1 MFKRLLVAPLFLL
14 CAAPAWAGNVSLF
27 PTSIVAPAGEKA
39 GALTLENHGKTPERF
54 QVTVLD
60 WSQDA
65 SGQDVTSPAKA
76 VLAAPSIVEI
86 PPGSRRAV
94 RLVRTQGIGTPGYY
108 RVLLRQLPQ
117 PSTAGQVQL
126 LIHQNLPVGFED
138 AKAGP
143 PVLRARFTADGLL
156 LTNTGPTAAR
166 LTAVGPQGMPAW
178 REGALGWVLP
188 GQNKLVELKP
198 GLKAASLSITVNGSP
213 ATVPAD

>member
-1 MFKRLLVAPLFLL
+1 M
-14 CAAPAWAGNVSLF
+14 
-27 PTSIVAPAGEKA
+27 
-39 GALTLENHGKTPERF
+39 
-54 QVTVLD
+54 TVLD
-60 WSQDA
+60 WSQDP
-65 SGQDVTSPAKA
+65 SGQDVTSPATT

-94 RLVRTQGIGTPGYY
+94 RLVRTQSVGAPGYY

-143 PVLRARFTADGLL
+143 PVLTARFTADGLL
-156 LTNTGPTAAR
+156 LTNTGSTAAR

-188 GQNKLVELKP
+188 GQSKSVELKP
-198 GLKAASLSITVNGSP
+198 GQRAASVTVTVNGSP
-213 ATVPAD
+213 SSSP

>member
-1 MFKRLLVAPLFLL
+1 MLKRLLAVSLCSLF
-14 CAAPAWAGNVSLF
+14 AVPAWAGNVSLF
-27 PTSIVAPAGEKA
+27 PTSIVAPAGEKS

-65 SGQDVTSPAKA
+65 GQDVTSPATA

-94 RLVRTQGIGTPGYY
+94 RLVRTQGVGTPGYY

-143 PVLRARFTADGLL
+143 PVLRARFTAKGLL
-156 LTNTGPTAAR
+156 LTNFGPTAAR
-166 LTAVGPQGMPAW
+166 VTAVGPQGMPAW

>member
-1 MFKRLLVAPLFLL
+1 MLKRLLAVSLCSLF
-14 CAAPAWAGNVSLF
+14 AVPAWAGNVSLF
-27 PTSIVAPAGEKA
+27 PTSIVAPAGEKS

-65 SGQDVTSPAKA
+65 GQDVTSPATA

-94 RLVRTQGIGTPGYY
+94 RLVRTQGVGTPGYY

-117 PSTAGQVQL
+117 PSTAGRVQL

-138 AKAGP
+138 AKAGL
-143 PVLRARFTADGLL
+143 PVLKARFTADGLL

>member
-1 MFKRLLVAPLFLL
+1 MLKRLLAVSLCSLF
-14 CAAPAWAGNVSLF
+14 AVPAWAGNVSLF
-27 PTSIVAPAGEKA
+27 PTSIVAPAGEKS
-39 GALTLENHGKTPERF
+39 GALTLENHGDSPERF

-60 WSQDA
+60 WSQDS
-65 SGQDVTSPAKA
+65 SGQDVTSPATT

-94 RLVRTQGIGTPGYY
+94 RLVRTQGVGTPGYY

-143 PVLRARFTADGLL
+143 PVLRARFTAKGLL
-156 LTNTGPTAAR
+156 LTNFGPTAAR
-166 LTAVGPQGMPAW
+166 VTAVGPQGMPAW

-188 GQNKLVELKP
+188 GQSKLVELKP
-198 GLKAASLSITVNGSP
+198 GLKASTLSITANGSP
-213 ATVPAD
+213 ATVPVN

>member
-1 MFKRLLVAPLFLL
+1 MLKGLLMVSSFLL
-14 CAAPAWAGNVSLF
+14 CATPAWAGNVSLF

-39 GALTLENHGKTPERF
+39 GALTLENHGNAPERF

-60 WSQDA
+60 WSQDP

-94 RLVRTQGIGTPGYY
+94 RLVRTQGVGTSGYY

-117 PSTAGQVQL
+117 PSTAGRVQL

-138 AKAGP
+138 AKAGL
-143 PVLRARFTADGLL
+143 PVLKARFTADGLL

-166 LTAVGPQGMPAW
+166 LTAVGPQGMPTW

-188 GQNKLVELKP
+188 GQSKHVELKP
-198 GLKAASLSITVNGSP
+198 GQRAALVTVTVNGSP
-213 ATVPAD
+213 VTVPAN

>member
-1 MFKRLLVAPLFLL
+1 MLKRLLAVSLCSLF
-14 CAAPAWAGNVSLF
+14 AVPAWAGNVSLF
-27 PTSIVAPAGEKA
+27 PTSIVAPAGEKS
-39 GALTLENHGKTPERF
+39 GALTLENHGETPERF

-60 WSQDA
+60 WSQDP
-65 SGQDVTSPAKA
+65 SGQDVTGPAKA
-76 VLAAPSIVEI
+76 VIAAPSIVEI

-94 RLVRTQGIGTPGYY
+94 RLVRTQGVGTPGYY

-143 PVLRARFTADGLL
+143 PVLMARFTPDGLL
-156 LTNTGPTAAR
+156 LTNTGSTAAR

>member
-1 MFKRLLVAPLFLL
+1 MLKRSLVVPLFLL
-14 CAAPAWAGNVSLF
+14 WTAPAWAGNVSLF
-27 PTSIVAPAGEKA
+27 PTSIVAPALEKA
-39 GALTLENHGKTPERF
+39 AAVTLENHGETPERF

-60 WSQDA
+60 WSQDP
-65 SGQDVTSPAKA
+65 SGQDVTGPAKA
-76 VLAAPSIVEI
+76 VIAAPSIVEI

-94 RLVRTQGIGTPGYY
+94 RLVRTQGVGTPGYY

-143 PVLRARFTADGLL
+143 PVLTARLTANGLL
-156 LTNTGPTAAR
+156 LTNTGSTAAR

-188 GQNKLVELKP
+188 GQSKHVELKP
-198 GLKAASLSITVNGSP
+198 GLKASTLSITVNGAP
-213 ATVPAD
+213 VVVPVN

>member
-1 MFKRLLVAPLFLL
+1 MLKSLLAVSLCSLF
-14 CAAPAWAGNVSLF
+14 AVPAWAGNVSLF
-27 PTSIVAPAGEKA
+27 PTSIVAPAGEKS
-39 GALTLENHGKTPERF
+39 GALTLENHGDSPERF

-60 WSQDA
+60 WSQDP
-65 SGQDVTSPAKA
+65 SGQDVTSPATT

-94 RLVRTQGIGTPGYY
+94 RLVRTQSVGAPGYY

-143 PVLRARFTADGLL
+143 PVLTARFTADGLL
-156 LTNTGPTAAR
+156 LTNTGSTAAR

-188 GQNKLVELKP
+188 GQSKSVELKP
-198 GLKAASLSITVNGSP
+198 GQRAASVTVTVNGSP
-213 ATVPAD
+213 VVVPVN

>member
-1 MFKRLLVAPLFLL
+1 MLKRLLAVSLCSLF
-14 CAAPAWAGNVSLF
+14 AVPAWAGNVSLF
-27 PTSIVAPAGEKA
+27 PTSIVAPAGEKS

-65 SGQDVTSPAKA
+65 GQDVTSPATA

-94 RLVRTQGIGTPGYY
+94 RLVRTQGVGTPGYY

-117 PSTAGQVQL
+117 PSTAGRVQL
-126 LIHQNLPVGFED
+126 LIHQNLPVEFED
-138 AKAGP
+138 AKAGL
-143 PVLRARFTADGLL
+143 PVLKARFTADGLL

>member
-1 MFKRLLVAPLFLL
+1 MLKRLLVVPLFML

-27 PTSIVAPAGEKA
+27 PTSIVAPALEKA
-39 GALTLENHGKTPERF
+39 GAVTLENHGDTPERF

-60 WSQDA
+60 WSQDS

-76 VLAAPSIVEI
+76 VIAAPSIVEI

-94 RLVRTQGIGTPGYY
+94 RLVRTQGVGTPAYY

-117 PSTAGQVQL
+117 PSTAGRVQL
-126 LIHQNLPVGFED
+126 LIHQNLPVAFED
-138 AKAGP
+138 VKPGL
-143 PVLRARFTADGLL
+143 PVLTAHFTADGLL

-188 GQNKLVELKP
+188 GQSKLVELKP
-198 GLKAASLSITVNGSP
+198 GLKAASLSITVNGAP
-213 ATVPAD
+213 VVVPVN

>member
-1 MFKRLLVAPLFLL
+1 MLKRLLAVSL
-14 CAAPAWAGNVSLF
+14 PAWAGNVSLF

-39 GALTLENHGKTPERF
+39 GALTLENHGETPERF

-60 WSQDA
+60 WSQDP
-65 SGQDVTSPAKA
+65 SGQDVTGPAKA
-76 VLAAPSIVEI
+76 VIAAPSIVEI

-143 PVLRARFTADGLL
+143 PVLTARFTADGLL
-156 LTNTGPTAAR
+156 LTNTGSTAAR
-166 LTAVGPQGMPAW
+166 LIAVGPQGMPAC
-178 REGALGWVLP
+178 RHGAKGRWDGYCRGRASTWSSSLVSRRPRSQSRSTGLP
-188 GQNKLVELKP
+188 
-198 GLKAASLSITVNGSP
+198 SSSP
-213 ATVPAD
+213 

>member
-1 MFKRLLVAPLFLL
+1 MLKRLLAVSLCSLF
-14 CAAPAWAGNVSLF
+14 AVPAWAGNVSLF
-27 PTSIVAPAGEKA
+27 PTSIVAPAGEKS

-65 SGQDVTSPAKA
+65 GQDVTSPATA

-94 RLVRTQGIGTPGYY
+94 RLVRTQGVGTPGYY

-117 PSTAGQVQL
+117 PSTAGRVQL

-138 AKAGP
+138 AKAGL
-143 PVLRARFTADGLL
+143 PVLKARFTADGLL

-188 GQNKLVELKP
+188 GQNKLVELKS

>member
-1 MFKRLLVAPLFLL
+1 MLKRLLVVPFFLL
-14 CAAPAWAGNVSLF
+14 CAAPAWAGNVSLC

-39 GALTLENHGKTPERF
+39 GALTLENHGETPERF

-60 WSQDA
+60 WSQDP
-65 SGQDVTSPAKA
+65 SGQDVTGPAKA
-76 VLAAPSIVEI
+76 VIAAPSIVEI

-94 RLVRTQGIGTPGYY
+94 RLVRTQGVGTPGYY

-156 LTNTGPTAAR
+156 LTNTGSTAAR

-213 ATVPAD
+213 ATVPAA

>member
-1 MFKRLLVAPLFLL
+1 MLKRLLMVSLGSLL
-14 CAAPAWAGNVSLF
+14 AVPASAGNVSLF

-39 GALTLENHGKTPERF
+39 GALTLENHGETPERF

-60 WSQDA
+60 WSQDP

-76 VLAAPSIVEI
+76 VIGAPSIVEI

-94 RLVRTQGIGTPGYY
+94 RLVRTQGVRTPGYY
-108 RVLLRQLPQ
+108 RVLLRQLPR
-117 PSTAGQVQL
+117 PSMAGRVQL

-188 GQNKLVELKP
+188 GQSKSVELKP
-198 GLKAASLSITVNGSP
+198 GQRAASVTVTVNGSP
-213 ATVPAD
+213 VAVLVN

>member
-1 MFKRLLVAPLFLL
+1 LCSLF
-14 CAAPAWAGNVSLF
+14 AVPAWAGNVSLF
-27 PTSIVAPAGEKA
+27 PTSIVAPAGEKS
-39 GALTLENHGKTPERF
+39 GALTLENHGDSPERF

-60 WSQDA
+60 WSQDP
-65 SGQDVTSPAKA
+65 SGQDVTSPATT

-94 RLVRTQGIGTPGYY
+94 RLVRTQSVGAPGYY

-143 PVLRARFTADGLL
+143 PVLTARFTADGLL
-156 LTNTGPTAAR
+156 LTNTGSTAAR

-188 GQNKLVELKP
+188 GQSKSVELKP
-198 GLKAASLSITVNGSP
+198 GQRAASVTVTVNGSP
-213 ATVPAD
+213 VVVPVN

>member
-1 MFKRLLVAPLFLL
+1 MLKRLLAISLCSLF
-14 CAAPAWAGNVSLF
+14 AVPAWAGNVSLF
-27 PTSIVAPAGEKA
+27 PTSIVAPAGQKS

-60 WSQDA
+60 WSQDP
-65 SGQDVTSPAKA
+65 SGQDVTSPATA

-86 PPGSRRAV
+86 PPGARRAV
-94 RLVRTQGIGTPGYY
+94 RLVRTQGVGTPGYY

-117 PSTAGQVQL
+117 PSTAVQVQL

-156 LTNTGPTAAR
+156 LTNTGSTAAR

-188 GQNKLVELKP
+188 GQSKLVELKP
-198 GLKAASLSITVNGSP
+198 GLKASTLSITANGSP

>member
-1 MFKRLLVAPLFLL
+1 MLKRLLVVPLFML

-65 SGQDVTSPAKA
+65 SGQDVTSPATA

-126 LIHQNLPVGFED
+126 LIHQ
-138 AKAGP
+138 
-143 PVLRARFTADGLL
+143 
-156 LTNTGPTAAR
+156 
-166 LTAVGPQGMPAW
+166 
-178 REGALGWVLP
+178 
-188 GQNKLVELKP
+188 
-198 GLKAASLSITVNGSP
+198 
-213 ATVPAD
+213 

>member
-1 MFKRLLVAPLFLL
+1 MLKRLLAVSLCSLF
-14 CAAPAWAGNVSLF
+14 AVPAWAGNVSLF
-27 PTSIVAPAGEKA
+27 PTSIVAPAGEKS

-65 SGQDVTSPAKA
+65 GQDVTSPATA

-94 RLVRTQGIGTPGYY
+94 RLVRTQGVGTPGYY
-108 RVLLRQLPQ
+108 RVLLRQLPP
-117 PSTAGQVQL
+117 PSTAGRVQL

-138 AKAGP
+138 AKAGL
-143 PVLRARFTADGLL
+143 PVLKARFTADGLL

-166 LTAVGPQGMPAW
+166 LTAVGPQGLPAW

>member
-1 MFKRLLVAPLFLL
+1 MRRSCV
-14 CAAPAWAGNVSLF
+14 GGQRVVVSHKHRG
-27 PTSIVAPAGEKA
+27 PGWRKGRE
-39 GALTLENHGKTPERF
+39 GALTLENHGETPERF

-60 WSQDA
+60 WSQDP
-65 SGQDVTSPAKA
+65 SGQDVTGPAKA
-76 VLAAPSIVEI
+76 VIAAPSIVEI

-94 RLVRTQGIGTPGYY
+94 RLVRTQGVGTPGYY

-143 PVLRARFTADGLL
+143 PVLMARFTPDGLL
-156 LTNTGPTAAR
+156 LTNTGSTAAR

-188 GQNKLVELKP
+188 GQSKHVELKP
-198 GLKAASLSITVNGSP
+198 SLKASTLSITVNGAP
-213 ATVPAD
+213 VAVPAN

>member
-1 MFKRLLVAPLFLL
+1 MLKRLLAVSL
-14 CAAPAWAGNVSLF
+14 CSFFAVPAWAGNVSLF
-27 PTSIVAPAGEKA
+27 PTSIVAPAGGKS

-65 SGQDVTSPAKA
+65 SGQDVTSPATA

-143 PVLRARFTADGLL
+143 PVLAARFTAKGLL
-156 LTNTGPTAAR
+156 LTNFGPTAAR
-166 LTAVGPQGMPAW
+166 VTAVGPQGMPAW

-188 GQNKLVELKP
+188 GQSKLVELKP
-198 GLKAASLSITVNGSP
+198 GLKASTLSITANGSP
-213 ATVPAD
+213 ATVPVN